1 MSRLAFSS
9 PSPSPINVDVPQKT
23 EKHHII
29 LEATV
34 RPLSS
39 NDFNKDRVSVQAS
52 ALREL
57 RKTGKDVFELNETRK
72 VQSTGTYLYQTTET
86 YGTALS
92 IERIVEFLDSAD
104 LTLRVNFNRP
114 GIHSSTTCMELSSTT
129 LKALMAAS
137 ADANGS
143 KIAELRVKAEKS
155 ANVPQHGSIFVAIS
169 KKGTQHYIS
178 HIDYKIMVSYDKMYH
193 SSS

>member
-9 PSPSPINVDVPQKT
+9 PSPSPVTIDAPQKI

-29 LEATV
+29 MEATV

-39 NDFNKDRVSVQAS
+39 NDFNKDRVTVQAS
-52 ALREL
+52 ALKQL

-72 VQSTGTYLYQTTET
+72 VQSAGTYLYQTTET

-92 IERIVEFLDSAD
+92 IERIVEILDSAD

-114 GIHSSTTCMELSSTT
+114 GTHSSTTCMGLSSDI
-129 LKALMAAS
+129 LKALMATS
-137 ADANGS
+137 PDANGY

-155 ANVPQHGSIFVAIS
+155 ANVPPHGSIFVAIA

>member
-9 PSPSPINVDVPQKT
+9 PSPSPVTVTTPQKI

-29 LEATV
+29 IEATV
-34 RPLSS
+34 KPLST

-52 ALREL
+52 TLREL

-72 VQSTGTYLYQTTET
+72 VQSSGTYLYQTTET
-86 YGTALS
+86 YGTAIT
-92 IERIVEFLDSAD
+92 IERVVEFLDRAD

-114 GIHSSTTCMELSSTT
+114 GTHSSTTCMELSSTT
-129 LKALMAAS
+129 LKALVNTS
-137 ADANGS
+137 PDTNGY

-155 ANVPQHGSIFVAIS
+155 ANVPPHGSIFIAIT

-178 HIDYKIMVSYDKMYH
+178 HVDYKIMVSYDKMYH